1 MVGVCDGDTLTILM
15 NGHPLSQVND
25 SDYTSGGIGLIAKTG
40 DSGDPGI
47 DVLFSNL
54 LVKGP

>member
-1 MVGVCDGDTLTILM
+1 M